1 MNSSRTISLLETSP
15 STRIEIGD
23 QSTKIEIKKLVS
35 PTQAAVFETE
45 KALIFAGIEFKEKF
59 PTVSIENTNEDED
72 FDVDAYADAED
83 TPFPDELFGS
93 LQRVETTCRESDDEM
108 NYESAVDFVKKIRP
122 KAKAQVEIVQP
133 VVVSDESEERL
144 DKLLRLLSQLEK
156 AIKESEMEEKSSTA
170 VGITK
175 EIGKSVEALGKISSD
190 LSRVERIFESNSME
204 ILETDSDRKL
214 RMNMKE
220 ELIDTK
226 KSLYEELE
234 GESSEM
240 EKRIEKDFDRI
251 DRLIRENDEAIKF
264 VEAFVEKTMRRVSIL
279 YKNKIS
285 TKKILKKQLKS
296 IYVSGLRV

>member
-1 MNSSRTISLLETSP
+1 
-15 STRIEIGD
+15 
-23 QSTKIEIKKLVS
+23 
-35 PTQAAVFETE
+35 
-45 KALIFAGIEFKEKF
+45 
-59 PTVSIENTNEDED
+59 
-72 FDVDAYADAED
+72 
-83 TPFPDELFGS
+83 
-93 LQRVETTCRESDDEM
+93 M

-214 RMNMKE
+214 RMNLKE

-226 KSLYEELE
+226 KSIYEELE

-264 VEAFVEKTMRRVSIL
+264 VEAFAEKTMRRVSIL

-285 TKKILKKQLKS
+285 TKKNSEKTT
-296 IYVSGLRV
+296 